1 MEKPMVNHRFWLPI
15 CTKKRMVQ
23 VWRVAWLTADWSSA
37 ATKVGTSRVPSCRR
51 EKKRLQPPVIRVPQ
65 EPGETWGKTEPTS
78 KHHQT
83 YGFHESSGSLESP
96 FAQLFAHWPWGM
108 RSPGGEPIGNG
119 RWPDAHKMLLD
130 LRLKTA
136 ASTCCSSQL
145 LRCTDAGWCGKG
157 GIYIYTR
164 IGVPDYQTQMV
175 KLSIKILTFHHGI
188 VKTQPDFHGST
199 TPIPASDLKVGGSL
213 SPWKCVY
220 NFIDIQKWYRS
231 EILKF
236 DILEIYIYI

>member
-37 ATKVGTSRVPSCRR
+37 ATKVGTSRVPSRRR

-157 GIYIYTR
+157 GIYIY
-164 IGVPDYQTQMV
+164 IPGLGYQTTRPRWWNLALKSWLFTTASWKHNLIFMDLRRQ
-175 KLSIKILTFHHGI
+175 F
-188 VKTQPDFHGST
+188 QPATWKSVGLCHLESVST
-199 TPIPASDLKVGGSL
+199 TS
-213 SPWKCVY
+213 
-220 NFIDIQKWYRS
+220 
-231 EILKF
+231 
-236 DILEIYIYI
+236 